1 MRTGASPTP
10 AIVRAECFV
19 CRAPIEHPV
28 INAFGSMAERVAVF
42 VRLTDADGVSGWGE
56 IWSNFPTIGAEHRA
70 RLFHTFIAPR
80 LIGRSIDDPARF
92 WAETDRALHLWGLQ
106 AGEPGAFAA
115 ALSGADLALHDIAA
129 RRAGV
134 PLWRWLGG
142 TDADPVPVYAS
153 GLNPDAQALAQVEA
167 ARGEQH
173 RSFKIKIGFGEARD
187 LATLRPVFAGL
198 KSGERVMVDIN
209 QGWELR
215 TATRMVQVL
224 SEFPLSWIEEPLAA
238 DRPSWEW
245 SQVAGASNAPI
256 AAGENLRGA
265 LEFHTALREHHL
277 GFVQPDCCKWGGL
290 SATLPV
296 ARAIVASGRAYCPH
310 FLAGGIGQL
319 ASLHLLAA
327 VRGDGLL
334 EIDANPNPLRSR
346 LIDPVLRIK
355 DGTVALP
362 TGPGLGIEPDIDSLS
377 DFVVL
382 KLEHK
387 P

>member
-1 MRTGASPTP
+1 MMA
-10 AIVRAECFV
+10 AIVRSEVFV
-19 CRAPIEHPV
+19 CRAPIDKPV

-42 VRLTDADGVSGWGE
+42 VRLTDADGMSGWGE

-70 RLFHTFIAPR
+70 KLFHSFIAPR
-80 LIGRSIDDPARF
+80 LIGRSISDPAGF

-115 ALSGADLALHDIAA
+115 ALSGADLALHDLAA

-134 PLWRWLGG
+134 PLWRHLGG
-142 TDADPVPVYAS
+142 NDGGAVEVYAS
-153 GLNPDAQALAQVEA
+153 GLNPGAQALAQVEA
-167 ARGEQH
+167 ARGHSH
-173 RSFKIKIGFGEARD
+173 RAFKIKIGFGEARD
-187 LATLRPVFAGL
+187 LATLRPVFAGV
-198 KSGERVMVDIN
+198 KTGERVMVDIN
-209 QGWELR
+209 QGWDLR

-224 SEFPLSWIEEPLAA
+224 GEFPLTWIEEPLAA

-245 SQVAGASNAPI
+245 SQVAGASRAPL
-256 AAGENLRGA
+256 AAGENIRGA

-327 VRGDGLL
+327 VRGNGLL
-334 EIDANPNPLRSR
+334 EVDANPNPLRSA

-355 DGTVALP
+355 DGTVTPPA
-362 TGPGLGIEPDIDSLS
+362 TPGLGIEPDIETLS
-377 DFVVL
+377 RFVVL
-382 KLEHK
+382 KLEQAA
-387 P
+387 

>member
-1 MRTGASPTP
+1 MVA

-19 CRAPIEHPV
+19 CRAPIDSPV
-28 INAFGSMAERVAVF
+28 VNAFGSMAERVAVF
-42 VRLTDADGVSGWGE
+42 VRLTDADGVRGWGE

-80 LIGRSIDDPARF
+80 LIGRSIDDPASF

-115 ALSGADLALHDIAA
+115 ALSGADIALHDLAA

-134 PLWRWLGG
+134 PLWRALGG
-142 TDADPVPVYAS
+142 EDGGPVQVYAS

-167 ARGEQH
+167 ARAVSH

-187 LATLRPVFAGL
+187 VATLRPVFAGL
-198 KSGERVMVDIN
+198 KAGERIMVDIN

-215 TATRMVQVL
+215 NATRMVRVL

-238 DRPSWEW
+238 DRPAWEW
-245 SQVAGASNAPI
+245 CQVAGASAAPI
-256 AAGENLRGA
+256 AAGENIRGA
-265 LEFHTALREHHL
+265 LEFHAALREHHL

-327 VRGDGLL
+327 VRGNGLL
-334 EIDANPNPLRSR
+334 EIDANPNPLRSA
-346 LIDPVLRIK
+346 LIDSVLRIK
-355 DGTVALP
+355 DGMVTPPAA
-362 TGPGLGIEPDIDSLS
+362 PGLGIEPDVEALS
-377 DFVVL
+377 RYVVL
-382 KLEHK
+382 KLERNV
-387 P
+387 

>member
-1 MRTGASPTP
+1 MTA
-10 AIVRAECFV
+10 AIVGVECFV
-19 CRAPIEHPV
+19 CRAPIEKPV

-70 RLFHTFIAPR
+70 KLFHTFIAPR
-80 LIGRSIDDPARF
+80 LIGRSISDPATF

-115 ALSGADLALHDIAA
+115 ALSGADLALHDLAA

-142 TDADPVPVYAS
+142 EDAGPVPVYAS

-167 ARGEQH
+167 ARSEQH

-198 KSGERVMVDIN
+198 KTGERIMVDIN

-215 TATRMVQVL
+215 TATRMVRVL
-224 SEFPLSWIEEPLAA
+224 DEFPLTWIEEPLAA

-245 SQVAGASNAPI
+245 SQVAGASSAPI
-256 AAGENLRGA
+256 AAGENIRGA
-265 LEFHTALREHHL
+265 LEFHRALREHHL

-290 SATLPV
+290 SATLPM

-327 VRGDGLL
+327 VRGNGLL

-346 LIDPVLRIK
+346 LIDPVLLIK
-355 DGTVALP
+355 DGMVTPP
-362 TGPGLGIEPDIDSLS
+362 TTPGLGIEPDIEALS

>member
-1 MRTGASPTP
+1 MA
-10 AIVRAECFV
+10 AIVRSECFV
-19 CRAPIEHPV
+19 LRAPIDKPV
-28 INAFGSMAERVAVF
+28 VNAFGSMAERVAVF
-42 VRLTDADGVSGWGE
+42 VRLTDADGLTGWGE
-56 IWSNFPTIGAEHRA
+56 IWSNFPTVGAEHRA

-80 LIGRSIDDPARF
+80 LIGRRIDDPASF

-115 ALSGADLALHDIAA
+115 ALSGADLALHDLAA

-134 PLWRWLGG
+134 PLWRALGG
-142 TDADPVPVYAS
+142 EDGGSVAVYAS
-153 GLNPDAQALAQVEA
+153 GLNPDAQALDQVEA
-167 ARGEQH
+167 ARADKH
-173 RSFKIKIGFGEARD
+173 RAFKIKIGFGEARD

-198 KSGERVMVDIN
+198 KTGERIMVDIN

-224 SEFPLSWIEEPLAA
+224 SEFPLTWIEEPLAA

-245 SQVAGASNAPI
+245 SQVAGASSAPI
-256 AAGENLRGA
+256 AAGENIRGA
-265 LEFHTALREHHL
+265 LEFYQALREHHL

-296 ARAIVASGRAYCPH
+296 ACAIVASGRAYCPH

-327 VRGDGLL
+327 VRGNGLL
-334 EIDANPNPLRSR
+334 EIDANPNPLRSV
-346 LIDPVLRIK
+346 LIDPVLHIK
-355 DGTVALP
+355 DGTVMPP
-362 TGPGLGIEPDIDSLS
+362 TTPGLGIEPDIEALS
-377 DFVVL
+377 RFVVL
-382 KLEHK
+382 KLEHGA
-387 P
+387 

>member
-1 MRTGASPTP
+1 MTA
-10 AIVRAECFV
+10 AIVGAECFV
-19 CRAPIEHPV
+19 CRAPIEKPV

-56 IWSNFPTIGAEHRA
+56 IWSNFPTVGAEHRA
-70 RLFHTFIAPR
+70 KLFHSFIAPR
-80 LIGRSIDDPARF
+80 LIGRSISDPAAF

-115 ALSGADLALHDIAA
+115 ALSGADLALHDLAA

-142 TDADPVPVYAS
+142 EDAGPVPVYAS

-167 ARGEQH
+167 ARSEQH

-198 KSGERVMVDIN
+198 KTGERIMVDIN

-215 TATRMVQVL
+215 TATRMVRVL
-224 SEFPLSWIEEPLAA
+224 DEFPLTWIEEPLAA

-245 SQVAGASNAPI
+245 SQVAGASSAPI
-256 AAGENLRGA
+256 AAGENIRGA
-265 LEFHTALREHHL
+265 LEFHRALREHHL

-327 VRGDGLL
+327 VRGNGLL

-346 LIDPVLRIK
+346 LIDPVLLIK
-355 DGTVALP
+355 DGMVTPP
-362 TGPGLGIEPDIDSLS
+362 TTPGLGIEPDIEALS

>member
-1 MRTGASPTP
+1 MTAV
-10 AIVRAECFV
+10 IVGAECFV
-19 CRAPIEHPV
+19 CRAPIEKPV

-42 VRLTDADGVSGWGE
+42 VRLTDADGMSGWGE

-70 RLFHTFIAPR
+70 KLFHSFIAPR
-80 LIGRSIDDPARF
+80 LIGRSISDPATF

-115 ALSGADLALHDIAA
+115 ALSGADLALHDLAA

-142 TDADPVPVYAS
+142 EDAGPVPVYAS
-153 GLNPDAQALAQVEA
+153 GLNPDTQALAQVEA
-167 ARGEQH
+167 ARSEQH

-198 KSGERVMVDIN
+198 KTGERIMVDIN

-215 TATRMVQVL
+215 TATRMVRVL
-224 SEFPLSWIEEPLAA
+224 DEFPLTWIEEPLAA

-245 SQVAGASNAPI
+245 SQVAGASSAPI
-256 AAGENLRGA
+256 AAGENIRGA
-265 LEFHTALREHHL
+265 LEFHRALREHHL

-355 DGTVALP
+355 DGMVTPPA
-362 TGPGLGIEPDIDSLS
+362 TPGLGIEPDIEALS

-387 P
+387 T

>member
-1 MRTGASPTP
+1 MRVEATKTP

-19 CRAPIEHPV
+19 CRAPIENPV

-42 VRLTDADGVSGWGE
+42 VRLTDADGLSGWGE
-56 IWSNFPTIGAEHRA
+56 IWSNFPTVGAEHRA
-70 RLFHTFIAPR
+70 RLFDAFIAPR
-80 LIGRSIDDPARF
+80 LIGRSIGDPAGF

-115 ALSGADLALHDIAA
+115 ALSGADLALHDLAA

-142 TDADPVPVYAS
+142 EDGSPVPVYAS
-153 GLNPDAQALAQVEA
+153 GLNPDAQALSQVEA
-167 ARGEQH
+167 ARGDQH
-173 RSFKIKIGFGEARD
+173 RSFKIKIGFGETRD

-198 KSGERVMVDIN
+198 KTGERIMVDIN

-245 SQVAGASNAPI
+245 SQIAGASRAPI
-256 AAGENLRGA
+256 AAGENIRGA

-296 ARAIVASGRAYCPH
+296 ARAIVASGRGYCPH

-327 VRGDGLL
+327 VRGSGLL
-334 EIDANPNPLRSR
+334 EIDANPNPLRSA

-355 DGTVALP
+355 NGTVTPPA
-362 TGPGLGIEPDIDSLS
+362 TPGLGIEPDIETLS
-377 DFVVL
+377 RFVVL
-382 KLEHK
+382 KLEQNV
-387 P
+387 

>member
-1 MRTGASPTP
+1 MTAV
-10 AIVRAECFV
+10 IVGAECFV
-19 CRAPIEHPV
+19 CRAPIEKPV

-42 VRLTDADGVSGWGE
+42 VRLTDADGMSGWGE

-70 RLFHTFIAPR
+70 KLFHSFIAPR
-80 LIGRSIDDPARF
+80 LIGRSISDPATF

-115 ALSGADLALHDIAA
+115 ALSGADLALHDLAA

-142 TDADPVPVYAS
+142 EDAGPVPVYAS
-153 GLNPDAQALAQVEA
+153 GLNPDTQALAQVEA
-167 ARGEQH
+167 ARSEQH

-198 KSGERVMVDIN
+198 KTGERIMVDIN

-215 TATRMVQVL
+215 TATRMVRVL
-224 SEFPLSWIEEPLAA
+224 DEFPLTWIEEPLAA

-245 SQVAGASNAPI
+245 SQVAGASSAPI
-256 AAGENLRGA
+256 AAGENIRGA
-265 LEFHTALREHHL
+265 LEFHRALREHHL

-296 ARAIVASGRAYCPH
+296 ARAIVASGRADCPH
-310 FLAGGIGQL
+310 VLAGGIGQL

-327 VRGDGLL
+327 VRGNGLL

-355 DGTVALP
+355 DGMVTPP
-362 TGPGLGIEPDIDSLS
+362 TTPGLGIEPDIEALS

>member
-1 MRTGASPTP
+1 MTA
-10 AIVRAECFV
+10 AIVGAECFV
-19 CRAPIEHPV
+19 CRAPIEKPV

-70 RLFHTFIAPR
+70 KLFHTFIAPR
-80 LIGRSIDDPARF
+80 LIGRSISDPATF

-115 ALSGADLALHDIAA
+115 ALSGADLALHDLAA

-142 TDADPVPVYAS
+142 EDAGPVPVYAS

-167 ARGEQH
+167 ARSEQH
-173 RSFKIKIGFGEARD
+173 RSFKIKIGFGETRD

-198 KSGERVMVDIN
+198 KTGERIMVDIN

-215 TATRMVQVL
+215 TATRMVRVL
-224 SEFPLSWIEEPLAA
+224 DEFPLTWIEEPLAA

-245 SQVAGASNAPI
+245 SQVAGASSAPI
-256 AAGENLRGA
+256 AAGENIRGA
-265 LEFHTALREHHL
+265 LEFHRALREHHL

-327 VRGDGLL
+327 VRGNGLL

-355 DGTVALP
+355 DGMVTPP
-362 TGPGLGIEPDIDSLS
+362 TTPGLGIEPDIEALS

-387 P
+387 T

>member
-1 MRTGASPTP
+1 MTA
-10 AIVRAECFV
+10 AIVGAECFV
-19 CRAPIEHPV
+19 CRAPIEKPV

-42 VRLTDADGVSGWGE
+42 VRLTDADGMSGWGE

-70 RLFHTFIAPR
+70 KLFHSFIAPR
-80 LIGRSIDDPARF
+80 LIGCSISDPATF

-115 ALSGADLALHDIAA
+115 ALSGADLALHDLAA

-142 TDADPVPVYAS
+142 EDAGPVPVYAS

-167 ARGEQH
+167 ARSEQH

-198 KSGERVMVDIN
+198 KTGERIMVDIN

-215 TATRMVQVL
+215 TATRMVRVL
-224 SEFPLSWIEEPLAA
+224 DEFPLTWIEEPLAA

-245 SQVAGASNAPI
+245 SQVAGASSAPI
-256 AAGENLRGA
+256 AAGENIRGA
-265 LEFHTALREHHL
+265 LEFHRALREHHL

-346 LIDPVLRIK
+346 LIDPVLLIK
-355 DGTVALP
+355 DGMVTPP
-362 TGPGLGIEPDIDSLS
+362 TTPGLGIEPDIEALS

-382 KLEHK
+382 KLEQK

>member
-1 MRTGASPTP
+1 MTA
-10 AIVRAECFV
+10 AIVGAECFV
-19 CRAPIEHPV
+19 CRAPIEKPV

-42 VRLTDADGVSGWGE
+42 VRLTDADGMSGWGE

-70 RLFHTFIAPR
+70 KLFHSFIAPR
-80 LIGRSIDDPARF
+80 LIGRSISDPTAF

-115 ALSGADLALHDIAA
+115 ALSGADLALHDLAA

-142 TDADPVPVYAS
+142 EDAGPVPVYAS
-153 GLNPDAQALAQVEA
+153 GLNPDTQALAQVEA
-167 ARGEQH
+167 ARSEQH

-198 KSGERVMVDIN
+198 KTGERIMVDIN

-215 TATRMVQVL
+215 TATRMVRVL
-224 SEFPLSWIEEPLAA
+224 DEFPLTWIEEPLAA

-245 SQVAGASNAPI
+245 SQVAGASSAPI
-256 AAGENLRGA
+256 AAGENIRGA
-265 LEFHTALREHHL
+265 LEFHRALREHHL

-310 FLAGGIGQL
+310 FLAGRIGQL

-327 VRGDGLL
+327 VRGNGLL

-346 LIDPVLRIK
+346 LIDPVLLIK
-355 DGTVALP
+355 DGMVTPP
-362 TGPGLGIEPDIDSLS
+362 TTPGLGIEPDIEALS

>member
-1 MRTGASPTP
+1 MTA
-10 AIVRAECFV
+10 AIVGAECFV
-19 CRAPIEHPV
+19 CRAPIEKPV

-70 RLFHTFIAPR
+70 KLFHSFIAPR
-80 LIGRSIDDPARF
+80 LIGRSISDPAAF

-115 ALSGADLALHDIAA
+115 ALSGADLALHDLAA

-142 TDADPVPVYAS
+142 EDAGPVPVYAS
-153 GLNPDAQALAQVEA
+153 GLNPDTQALAQVEA
-167 ARGEQH
+167 ARSEQH

-198 KSGERVMVDIN
+198 KTGERIMVDIN

-215 TATRMVQVL
+215 TATRMVRVL
-224 SEFPLSWIEEPLAA
+224 DEFPLTWIEEPLAA

-245 SQVAGASNAPI
+245 SQVAGASSAPI
-256 AAGENLRGA
+256 AAGENIRGA
-265 LEFHTALREHHL
+265 LEFHRALREHHL

-355 DGTVALP
+355 DGMVTPP
-362 TGPGLGIEPDIDSLS
+362 TTPGLGIEPDIEALS

-387 P
+387 A

>member
-1 MRTGASPTP
+1 MTA
-10 AIVRAECFV
+10 AIVGAECFV
-19 CRAPIEHPV
+19 CQAPIEKPV

-42 VRLTDADGVSGWGE
+42 VRLTDADGMSGWGE

-70 RLFHTFIAPR
+70 KLFHSFIAPR
-80 LIGRSIDDPARF
+80 LIGRSISDPAAF

-115 ALSGADLALHDIAA
+115 ALSGADLALHDLAA

-142 TDADPVPVYAS
+142 EDAGPVPVYAS

-167 ARGEQH
+167 ARSEQH

-198 KSGERVMVDIN
+198 KTGERIMVDIN

-215 TATRMVQVL
+215 TATRMVRVL
-224 SEFPLSWIEEPLAA
+224 DEFPLTWIEEPLAA

-245 SQVAGASNAPI
+245 SQVAGASSAPI
-256 AAGENLRGA
+256 AAGENIRGA
-265 LEFHTALREHHL
+265 LEFHRALREHHL

-327 VRGDGLL
+327 VRGSGLL

-355 DGTVALP
+355 DGMVTPP
-362 TGPGLGIEPDIDSLS
+362 TTPGLGIEPDIEALS
-377 DFVVL
+377 AFVVL

>member
-1 MRTGASPTP
+1 MAV
-10 AIVRAECFV
+10 IVRSECFV
-19 CRAPIEHPV
+19 CRAPIEKPV

-56 IWSNFPTIGAEHRA
+56 IWSNFPTVGAEHRA

-80 LIGRSIDDPARF
+80 LIGRGIGDPASF

-115 ALSGADLALHDIAA
+115 ALSGADLALHDLAA

-134 PLWRWLGG
+134 PLWRWLDGE
-142 TDADPVPVYAS
+142 DESPVPVYAS
-153 GLNPDAQALAQVEA
+153 GLNPDAQALIQVEA
-167 ARGEQH
+167 ARADSH

-198 KSGERVMVDIN
+198 KTGEQIMVDIN
-209 QGWELR
+209 QGWDLR
-215 TATRMVQVL
+215 NATRMVQVL
-224 SEFPLSWIEEPLAA
+224 GEFPLNWIEEPLAA

-245 SQVAGASNAPI
+245 SQVAGASSAPI
-256 AAGENLRGA
+256 AAGENLRGM
-265 LEFHTALREHHL
+265 LEFHRALREHHL

-362 TGPGLGIEPDIDSLS
+362 ATPGLGIEPDIEQLS
-377 DFVVL
+377 GFVAL
-382 KLEHK
+382 KLELGG
-387 P
+387 